1 MECRLTTQAER
12 NNAAVLAGQK
22 DIMCKMD
29 TMCLEAENK
38 SLRERLARV
47 EAESLASA
55 TANSTAARLENFVV
69 KHYNPTV
76 K

>member
-38 SLRERLARV
+38 SPPPPVNALLV
-47 EAESLASA
+47 
-55 TANSTAARLENFVV
+55 
-69 KHYNPTV
+69 
-76 K
+76 